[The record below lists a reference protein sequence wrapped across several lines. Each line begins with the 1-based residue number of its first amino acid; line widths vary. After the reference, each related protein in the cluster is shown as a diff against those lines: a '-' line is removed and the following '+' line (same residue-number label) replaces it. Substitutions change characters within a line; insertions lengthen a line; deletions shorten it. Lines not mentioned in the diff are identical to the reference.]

1 MIIMKF
7 GGTSV
12 QDGPAISRVVEIV
25 RDRLDRRPVVV
36 VSALSKITDLL
47 YKICDEAAARHTEA
61 ALEAIAALKKRHLD
75 LAEELLTGTEFLDEA
90 YNKVGLLC
98 QELEAFVHAVCI
110 VGDLTPK
117 SRARIISRGEVLSST
132 IIC

>member
-47 YKICDEAAARHTEA
+47 YKICDEAAASK
-61 ALEAIAALKKRHLD
+61 L
-75 LAEELLTGTEFLDEA
+75 
-90 YNKVGLLC
+90 
-98 QELEAFVHAVCI
+98 
-110 VGDLTPK
+110 
-117 SRARIISRGEVLSST
+117 
-132 IIC
+132 